1 VLNNNTTTGYTYLY
15 DQLNRLLTTRQHA
28 FGTASGSFKGNWSQ
42 SNTGTTDNYAETFR
56 YDANGNIL
64 QLNRNGNSQHPGGLA
79 MDRLTYTYRSGTNQ
93 LWSVQ
98 DGIAAGAYAGDI
110 DNQGGSNYSYDRI
123 GNLIG
128 DVSENINQ
136 VNWTVYG
143 KIGNIRKKQ
152 AFLGYVYNAGGE
164 RVVKQYLPYAT
175 NQCADCPPGTGIDD
189 LEVYERNS
197 ATPETYKARK
207 SITFLSEYTDERYRD
222 YSAIIEAGL
231 ALCTPQCNV
240 QPPLSTS
247 DADIYIR
254 DATGN
259 VLAVYHY
266 DRKTSQLRWSEQH
279 LYGSARLGMYLPEK
293 SVISVSTDSKQREVG
308 YVGKQIFEL
317 SNHLG
322 NVLAT
327 ITDKKLQVSTNTT
340 STAYF
345 EADVQSVQD
354 YYAGGMLMPGRIF
367 NAGSQ
372 YRYGFQNQEIDREF
386 WGGAVSFEH
395 RVEDPRLVRFF
406 SVDPI
411 ASKYPYYSPYQFSGN
426 RFIDMVELEGL
437 EPAQSGSYGGQGAIA
452 PKLDDKGK
460 AVEGTEN
467 QRWTWNKNQWGAT
480 NVGVTQNELTTLF
493 KGGNKDLLK
502 TLETTVNLEGA
513 SYGIASQKEL
523 NGFIAQ
529 TAHETQG
536 FTKLSEDV
544 GRYTFKNLRGANF
557 SRLEKYSDEYLKSVI
572 AKGGHAVAVLL
583 YGGEGGGLDYRGRG
597 LIHVTLKD
605 NYKTTSASYNKMY
618 GTSYDFT
625 KTPALLSTDYQIGVR
640 CSLIFFKV
648 NGLFGMTNYDID
660 KVSKKVNQYDKPTFP
675 TRSKLFDKVNGV
687 IK

>member
-1 VLNNNTTTGYTYLY
+1 LALKGLNNNTTTGYTYLY
-15 DQLNRLLTTRQHA
+15 DQLNRLLTTWQHA

-240 QPPLSTS
+240 QPPLNTS

-293 SVISVSTDSKQREVG
+293 SVISVSTDSKQREQG
-308 YVGKQIFEL
+308 YLGKQIFEL

-327 ITDKKLQVSTNTT
+327 ISDKKLQVSKNTN

-345 EADVQSVQD
+345 EADVQTVQD
-354 YYAGGMLMPGRIF
+354 YYAFGMQMPGRKLS
-367 NAGSQ
+367 GG
-372 YRYGFQNQEIDREF
+372 YRYGFNGKENDNEVKGEGNQQDYGMRIYDGRIGKF
-386 WGGAVSFEH
+386 
-395 RVEDPRLVRFF
+395 L
-406 SVDPI
+406 SVDPL
-411 ASKYPYYSPYQFSGN
+411 AHLREWLSPYNFVQNNPINRVDPTGALDDWVQDADGNIKWDKDANSQETTKAGEKYLGKTLTFTFNSYIDRKLWDGPGGSSPAGDKLTSTISLTGNENEAGELTSLSATKSVKIGETPIGAARDYFPGLGSDQNKFGFNRTTLNFEQHASVSPIEGFGLGLMGYDIVNVAQKLTLSLSGN
-426 RFIDMVELEGL
+426 NLSVTAATDIFPSATLAMN
-437 EPAQSGSYGGQGAIA
+437 GSQMMYYPQ
-452 PKLDDKGK
+452 PS
-460 AVEGTEN
+460 
-467 QRWTWNKNQWGAT
+467 
-480 NVGVTQNELTTLF
+480 F
-493 KGGNKDLLK
+493 KGTHGYQKRTVFGDNGMGGS
-502 TLETTVNLEGA
+502 TTTE
-513 SYGIASQKEL
+513 
-523 NGFIAQ
+523 
-529 TAHETQG
+529 
-536 FTKLSEDV
+536 
-544 GRYTFKNLRGANF
+544 YTPLRPAPSFHIRFK
-557 SRLEKYSDEYLKSVI
+557 K
-572 AKGGHAVAVLL
+572 
-583 YGGEGGGLDYRGRG
+583 
-597 LIHVTLKD
+597 
-605 NYKTTSASYNKMY
+605 
-618 GTSYDFT
+618 
-625 KTPALLSTDYQIGVR
+625 
-640 CSLIFFKV
+640 
-648 NGLFGMTNYDID
+648 
-660 KVSKKVNQYDKPTFP
+660 
-675 TRSKLFDKVNGV
+675 
-687 IK
+687 